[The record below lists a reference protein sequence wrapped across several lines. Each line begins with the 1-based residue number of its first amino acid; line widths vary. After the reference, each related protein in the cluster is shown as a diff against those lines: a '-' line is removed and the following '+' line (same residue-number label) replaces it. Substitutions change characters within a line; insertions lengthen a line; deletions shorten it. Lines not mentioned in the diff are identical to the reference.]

1 MKYTAEYKWKDVEFN
16 FQENYEP
23 LDFVRN
29 NEEFDFFTNENGK
42 LVIDIHLV
50 VRLMSECYRDMLEKN
65 YL

>member
-1 MKYTAEYKWKDVEFN
+1 MKYTAEFKWKDVEFN

-29 NEEFDFFTNENGK
+29 NEDFDFFTKENGK
-42 LVIDIHLV
+42 VVIDIHLV
-50 VRLMSECYRDMLEKN
+50 VRLMAECYRDMLEQN